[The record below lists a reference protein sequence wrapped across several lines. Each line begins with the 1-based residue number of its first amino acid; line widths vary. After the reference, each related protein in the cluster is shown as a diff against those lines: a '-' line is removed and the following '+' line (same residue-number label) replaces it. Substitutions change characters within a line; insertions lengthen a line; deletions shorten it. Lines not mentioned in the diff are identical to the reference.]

1 MYCIALL
8 CTIVLRRRL
17 SSKKRSTWARKWLRR
32 RRQRSIYSN
41 LVQELREEDPDEYLK
56 YLRMTTTTFN
66 ILLEKVRPY
75 IEKKNTAMR
84 NSISAAE
91 RLTVTLR
98 FLATGELNSYSYIY
112 PHELKF
118 SGILL
123 TVHEFCKCKPFY
135 TV

>member
-1 MYCIALL
+1 MQEILMNTHKFWREIQQTKWHFWEDRRVAALCIALL

-75 IEKKNTAMR
+75 IEKKNTVMR

-98 FLATGELNSYSYIY
+98 FPS
-112 PHELKF
+112 HR
-118 SGILL
+118 
-123 TVHEFCKCKPFY
+123 
-135 TV
+135 